1 MMRHHTGSLNNTT
14 RNLSEQQHF
23 SALSLFRIVFVDISQ
38 IQFIYYKIPAIY
50 EDILLNTKLR
60 VFAIVVVV
68 IILVFK
74 GACLIKKRRLQCSSL
89 FLKGAGDHHRF
100 SLYLE
105 KNLKM
110 IMCHWA
116 QYIVLYTF
124 LDFENRGAIK
134 TKRNPH
140 KSSSLKNVSTFF
152 CSFWKQRAL
161 DSELQEIV
169 NKRSYLYQ
177 IFK

>member
-1 MMRHHTGSLNNTT
+1 MFIFRSKKIDNWYVEKLYLSQKIVWFENKKSRSTIWEALVEMMRHHTGSLNNTT

-116 QYIVLYTF
+116 V
-124 LDFENRGAIK
+124 
-134 TKRNPH
+134 
-140 KSSSLKNVSTFF
+140 
-152 CSFWKQRAL
+152 
-161 DSELQEIV
+161 
-169 NKRSYLYQ
+169 
-177 IFK
+177 